1 MSQNP
6 AQRDAH
12 FSELRQ
18 LDTYLRDAKSL
29 DDLKPVYYRLEELTQ
44 AYLSDATMQTTIA
57 DVRTKMVA
65 CGQRLMEMQN
75 TAEREASA
83 KGPMGAFAPPVAQP
97 TQVFQS
103 ASAPSYPP
111 PPQAQMPPPIAP
123 PPQTPK
129 AAPGPFNWKR
139 AVAVGG
145 VVGLLIGAAGFYTL
159 MSTKKKAAE
168 QKEVPAGSA
177 SVAIKTQPP
186 GASVRVNGEVKCTSD
201 CSIELPTGTYEVQA
215 VLPGYESA
223 SSSVNVVGGTPG
235 NVTLSLT
242 PMGLSV
248 RLFTDLQAG
257 KVTLDG
263 NPLGDLQDGQLVLDR
278 VSPGKHSVKVVNP
291 TTEASFE
298 FESQLGQAP
307 VVSGPVVAKNV
318 LAILVTN
325 AGKSAKIHASA
336 NVKVL
341 VDGAPAGDASAAGLD
356 LNNLSS
362 GDRELTV
369 NDGTAE
375 RKLLV
380 SVGPQ
385 PTLTAYLKLADG
397 NFGTIVVNTGTVDD
411 VTIVLNKT
419 ELKRKTKGGQMR
431 LLGLPVGQYMVR
443 VSKEGFT
450 AEAAKPVVIAK
461 GQESRVEFTL
471 KAIPKL
477 ATLRIS
483 GAVPGIAVLLDSQGL
498 GVVGADGTFVT
509 ANVTPGEHTV
519 ELRREKFGPKRNP
532 RQFRAGET
540 VEMNGA
546 DVVLIAASSSLR
558 VNVKPANA
566 QIFYRKSDETQLRQA
581 TGAQIALGEGS
592 WVVMAKAPN
601 FLDGTTTVQ
610 LGAGESKTVELALKD
625 APKPVA
631 TKKAGTMLEW
641 EQPGEWVQ
649 QEGWIVHKG
658 GGFVLY
664 GISPVN
670 GTFTFNMALL
680 KGRRLQWFADYSDA
694 KNHVLYQLDKKN
706 LFRRDVVNGKSSEL
720 RFAHDL
726 EKQESYTIQID
737 VSTAAVR
744 TSLHNGSR
752 WVEMDTFSAPGRNL
766 TQGKFGLFIPNND
779 VFGLSNFRFNPR

>member
-1 MSQNP
+1 VSQNP

-12 FSELRQ
+12 LSELRRF
-18 LDTYLRDAKSL
+18 DGSLRDAKSI
-29 DDLKPVYYRLEELTQ
+29 DDLKPIYYRLEELTQ
-44 AYLSDATMQTTIA
+44 AYPADATMQSAIA

-75 TAEREASA
+75 TAEREAA
-83 KGPMGAFAPPVAQP
+83 ARNPMGAFAPPVAQP

-111 PPQAQMPPPIAP
+111 PPQAPPAAVL
-123 PPQTPK
+123 PPQPPK
-129 AAPGPFNWKR
+129 AVPGPFNWKR

-159 MSTKKKAAE
+159 MSTKKKAAQ

-177 SVAIKTQPP
+177 SVAIKTQPS

-201 CSIELPTGTYEVQA
+201 CNIELPTGTYEVQA

-235 NVTLSLT
+235 QVTLSLT

-307 VVSGPVVAKNV
+307 VINGPVVAKNV

-325 AGKSAKIHASA
+325 AGKAGKVHASA
-336 NVKVL
+336 NVKVQ
-341 VDGAPAGDASAAGLD
+341 VDGVSAGDTGAAGLD
-356 LNNLSS
+356 LNNLAS
-362 GDRELTV
+362 GDRELSV

-380 SVGPQ
+380 SVGAQ
-385 PTLTAYLKLADG
+385 PTLTAYLKLADA
-397 NFGTIVVNTGTVDD
+397 NFGSIFVNTGTLDD
-411 VTIVLNKT
+411 VTIFLNNT

-431 LLGLPVGQYMVR
+431 LLGLPVRQYLVR
-443 VSKEGFT
+443 VAKEGFT

-461 GQESRVEFTL
+461 GQETRVEFTL

-483 GAVPGIAVLLDSQGL
+483 GAVAGLAVMLDGQGL
-498 GVVGADGTFVT
+498 GVTGADGTFVST
-509 ANVTPGEHTV
+509 NVAPGEHTV

-540 VEMNGA
+540 VELNGA
-546 DVVLIAASSSLR
+546 DVVLVAASSSLR
-558 VNVKPANA
+558 VNVKPASA

-581 TGAQIALGEGS
+581 TGSQLALGEGS
-592 WVVMAKAPN
+592 WVVTAKAPN
-601 FLDGTTTVQ
+601 FVDGTATVQ
-610 LGAGESKTVELALKD
+610 LGAGESKTIELALKD
-625 APKPVA
+625 APKAAVA
-631 TKKAGTMLEW
+631 KKAGTMLEW
-641 EQPGEWVQ
+641 EQPGEWLQ

-680 KGRRLQWFADYSDA
+680 KGKRLQWFADYTDA
-694 KNHVLYQLDKKN
+694 RNHVLYQLDKKS
-706 LFRRDVVNGKSSEL
+706 LIRRDVVNGKSSQFQ
-720 RFAHDL
+720 FAHDL
-726 EKQESYTIQID
+726 EKQDSYTIQID
-737 VSTAAVR
+737 VSAGSVK

-752 WVEMDTFSAPGRNL
+752 WVEMDTFTSAGRNL
-766 TQGKFGLFIPNND
+766 TQGKFGLFIPSND
-779 VFGLSNFRFNPR
+779 QFGLSNFRYNPR

>member
-12 FSELRQ
+12 LSELRRF
-18 LDTYLRDAKSL
+18 DANLRDAKSIE
-29 DDLKPVYYRLEELTQ
+29 DLKPVYYRLEELTQ
-44 AYLSDATMQTTIA
+44 AYPTDATMQTTIA

-65 CGQRLMEMQN
+65 CGQRLMELQN
-75 TAEREASA
+75 TAEREAS
-83 KGPMGAFAPPVAQP
+83 KKSPMGAFTPPVAQP
-97 TQVFQS
+97 TQVFPS

-111 PPQAQMPPPIAP
+111 PVQMPPPPQAP
-123 PPQTPK
+123 PPQAPK
-129 AAPGPFNWKR
+129 PAPGPFNWKR

-145 VVGLLIGAAGFYTL
+145 VVGLLIGAAGFYGL
-159 MSTKKKAAE
+159 MNAKKKAAQ
-168 QKEVPAGSA
+168 QKEIPAGSA
-177 SVAIKTQPP
+177 SVAIKTQPS

-235 NVTLSLT
+235 QVTLSLT

-298 FESQLGQAP
+298 FDSQLGQAP
-307 VVSGPVVAKNV
+307 VISGPVVAKNV

-325 AGKSAKIHASA
+325 AGKGAKVHASA
-336 NVKVL
+336 NVKVQ
-341 VDGAPAGDASAAGLD
+341 VDGASAGDASAAGLD
-356 LNNLSS
+356 LNNLAP
-362 GDRELTV
+362 GDRELSV
-369 NDGTAE
+369 NDGTVE

-380 SVGPQ
+380 SVGAQ

-397 NFGTIVVNTGTVDD
+397 NFGTIVVNVGTLDD

-443 VSKEGFT
+443 VVKEGYT

-483 GAVPGIAVLLDSQGL
+483 GAVPGIAVLLDAQGL

-546 DVVLIAASSSLR
+546 DVVLVAATSSLR
-558 VNVKPANA
+558 VNVKPATA

-581 TGAQIALGEGS
+581 TGAQLALGEGS

-601 FLDGTTTVQ
+601 FLDGTMTVQ
-610 LGAGESKTVELALKD
+610 LGAGEAKTIELALKD
-625 APKPVA
+625 APKAVVA
-631 TKKAGTMLEW
+631 KKAGTMLEW

-680 KGRRLQWFADYSDA
+680 KGRRLQWFADYTDA

-737 VSTAAVR
+737 VSAGAVR

-752 WVEMDTFSAPGRNL
+752 WVEMDTFSAAGRNL

>member
-12 FSELRQ
+12 LSELRRF
-18 LDTYLRDAKSL
+18 DTYLRDAKSIE
-29 DDLKPVYYRLEELTQ
+29 DLKPVYYRLEELTQ
-44 AYLSDATMQTTIA
+44 AYPSDATMQTAIA

-65 CGQRLMEMQN
+65 CGQRLMELQN
-75 TAEREASA
+75 TAEREAAA
-83 KGPMGAFAPPVAQP
+83 KNPVGAFAPPVAQP

-103 ASAPSYPP
+103 ASAPSFPP
-111 PPQAQMPPPIAP
+111 PMQTPPAQVIAP
-123 PPQTPK
+123 PPQAPK
-129 AAPGPFNWKR
+129 PAPGPFNWKR

-145 VVGLLIGAAGFYTL
+145 VVGLLIGAAGFYSL
-159 MSTKKKAAE
+159 MSAKKKAAQ
-168 QKEVPAGSA
+168 QKEISIGSA
-177 SVAIKTQPP
+177 SVSIKTQPP

-201 CSIELPTGTYEVQA
+201 CNIELPTGTYEVQA

-223 SSSVNVVGGTPG
+223 SSSLNVVSGTPG
-235 NVTLSLT
+235 QVAMSLT

-278 VSPGKHSVKVVNP
+278 VSAGKHSVKVVNP

-307 VVSGPVVAKNV
+307 VISGPVVAKNV

-325 AGKSAKIHASA
+325 AGKAAKVHAST
-336 NVKVL
+336 NVKVK
-341 VDGAPAGDASAAGLD
+341 VDGAPAGDAGAVGLD
-356 LNNLSS
+356 LNNLAS
-362 GDRELTV
+362 GDRELSV
-369 NDGTAE
+369 NDGTVE

-380 SVGPQ
+380 SVGAQ

-397 NFGTIVVNTGTVDD
+397 NFGTIVVNTGTLDD

-443 VSKEGFT
+443 VLKEGYI
-450 AEAAKPVVIAK
+450 AEAAKPVAITK

-477 ATLRIS
+477 ATLRLS
-483 GAVPGIAVLLDSQGL
+483 GAVPGIAVFLDSQGI
-498 GVVGADGTFVT
+498 GVVGGDGTFVT

-540 VEMNGA
+540 VEINGA
-546 DVVLIAASSSLR
+546 DVVLVAASSSLR
-558 VNVKPANA
+558 VNVKPATA

-581 TGAQIALGEGS
+581 TGGQLALGEGS
-592 WVVMAKAPN
+592 WVVTAKAPN
-601 FLDGTTTVQ
+601 FLDGTATVQ
-610 LGAGESKTVELALKD
+610 LGAGESKTIELALKD
-625 APKPVA
+625 APKAVVA
-631 TKKAGTMLEW
+631 KKAGTMLEW

-680 KGRRLQWFADYSDA
+680 KGRRLQWFADYTDA

-737 VSTAAVR
+737 VSAGFVR

-752 WVEMDTFSAPGRNL
+752 WVEMDTFSSAGRNL

>member
-1 MSQNP
+1 VSQNP
-6 AQRDAH
+6 AQRDDH
-12 FSELRQ
+12 LSELRRF
-18 LDTYLRDAKSL
+18 DAYLRDAKSIEE
-29 DDLKPVYYRLEELTQ
+29 LKPIYYRLGELTQ
-44 AYLSDATMQTTIA
+44 AYPSDATMQAAIA
-57 DVRTKMVA
+57 DIRTKMVA
-65 CGQRLMEMQN
+65 CGQRLMELQT
-75 TAEREASA
+75 TAEREASE
-83 KGPMGAFAPPVAQP
+83 KSPRGEFTPRVAQP
-97 TQVFQS
+97 TQVFPSPS
-103 ASAPSYPP
+103 AASY
-111 PPQAQMPPPIAP
+111 AP
-123 PPQTPK
+123 PPQMVPPQAPK
-129 AAPGPFNWKR
+129 PAPGPFNWKR

-145 VVGLLIGAAGFYTL
+145 VVGLLIGAAGFYGL
-159 MSTKKKAAE
+159 MNAKKKAAQQRE
-168 QKEVPAGSA
+168 IPAGSA
-177 SVAIKTQPP
+177 SVAIKTQPS

-201 CSIELPTGTYEVQA
+201 CNLELPTGTYEVQA
-215 VLPGYESA
+215 VLPGYESV
-223 SSSVNVVGGTPG
+223 STSVDVVGGTPG
-235 NVTLSLT
+235 QVTLPLT

-248 RLFTDLQAG
+248 RLFTDLRAG
-257 KVTLDG
+257 KVILDG

-298 FESQLGQAP
+298 FVSQLGQAP
-307 VVSGPVVAKNV
+307 VISGPVVAKNV

-325 AGKSAKIHASA
+325 AGKGAKVHASA
-336 NVKVL
+336 NVKVQ
-341 VDGAPAGDASAAGLD
+341 VDGSPAGDAGAAGLD
-356 LNNLSS
+356 LNNLTP
-362 GDRELTV
+362 GDRELSV
-369 NDGTAE
+369 NDGTVE

-380 SVGPQ
+380 SVGAQ

-397 NFGTIVVNTGTVDD
+397 NFGTIVVNTGTLDD

-431 LLGLPVGQYMVR
+431 LLGLPVGQYMVQ
-443 VSKEGFT
+443 VAKDGYT

-483 GAVPGIAVLLDSQGL
+483 GAAPGIAVFLDSQGL
-498 GVVGADGTFVT
+498 GVVGADGAFVT
-509 ANVTPGEHTV
+509 ANVAPGEHV
-519 ELRREKFGPKRNP
+519 IELRREKFGPKRNP

-546 DVVLIAASSSLR
+546 DVVLVAASSSLR
-558 VNVKPANA
+558 VNVKPASA

-581 TGAQIALGEGS
+581 TGAQLALGEGS

-601 FLDGTTTVQ
+601 FLDGTATVQ
-610 LGAGESKTVELALKD
+610 LGAGETKTIELALKD
-625 APKPVA
+625 APKAAVA
-631 TKKAGTMLEW
+631 KKAGTMLEW

-680 KGRRLQWFADYSDA
+680 KGKRLQWCSDYTDA

-737 VSTAAVR
+737 VSPGAVR

-752 WVEMDTFSAPGRNL
+752 WIEMDTFSSGGRNL

-779 VFGLSNFRFNPR
+779 VFGLSNFRYNPR